1 MAITESDVR
10 HVAMLARLALTD
22 EQVETLTEELGTVLG
37 HIDTLQRLELDGVQ
51 PTAHPLAM
59 TNSTR
64 ADVVV
69 PGLEQAEALRNAPE
83 SDGTAFVVPAIVGG
97 GDAS

>member
-10 HVAMLARLALTD
+10 HVAMLARLALSD
-22 EQVETLTEELGTVLG
+22 DQVRTLTAELSAVLG
-37 HIDTLQRLELDGVQ
+37 HIDELQRLDLEGVE

-59 TNSTR
+59 TDRMR

-69 PGLEQAEALRNAPE
+69 PGLSRAEVLKNAPE
-83 SDGTAFVVPAIVGG
+83 TDGTAFIVPAITGAG
-97 GDAS
+97 EES

>member
-1 MAITESDVR
+1 MAITEADVR

-22 EQVETLTEELGTVLG
+22 EQVGSLTAELSSLLG
-37 HIDTLQRLELDGVQ
+37 HIDDLRKLDLEGVE

-59 TNSTR
+59 TNR
-64 ADVVV
+64 MREDVVV
-69 PGLEQAEALRNAPE
+69 PGLSREDALKNAPDT
-83 SDGTAFVVPAIVGG
+83 DGTAFVVPAITGG

>member
-1 MAITESDVR
+1 MAITEADVR

-22 EQVETLTEELGTVLG
+22 EQVSALTAELGALLG
-37 HIDTLQRLELDGVQ
+37 HIDELQHLDLEGVE

-59 TNSTR
+59 TNRTR

-69 PGLEQAEALRNAPE
+69 PGLPREDALRNAPDT
-83 SDGTAFVVPAIVGG
+83 DGTAFVVPAITGG